1 MKRPENA
8 WGDPSRHTSDTLRRF
23 VETLGAERSE
33 EVKTLTEAD
42 AWRKKRDDWDAW
54 GAEEEVSASDDPRW
68 GLVRRTREHES
79 FKDWYYAL
87 PSHET
92 GWRRTKYRPVRWCV
106 EKGMKPTL
114 LGIDCEM
121 CETDRDQ
128 RALVGVSVVDEGGNV
143 LLKTLV
149 KPPGLIVD
157 LRKEITG
164 LEEKD
169 VLAAKTNLLD
179 VQEKLMKLCKPGT
192 VLVGHSLVYDLKALK
207 IDHQPIIDT
216 ALLFRYKNL
225 PRSTP
230 SLAVLCEKFLDRKL
244 RQNAAGFHDSVED
257 AKAALDLAVW
267 ESRQAKPTRELEPPP
282 LQVDEKELCK
292 LFIHRIPVR
301 TEIEVLKKIF
311 DERDREHITSIA
323 GAQLGANASA
333 SSGKFTTSCH
343 VTFTDAARADEAFDR
358 LEGKSTMDAIGRAQ
372 KYRPL
377 DTGLSDSKG
386 RVPTVVVRKMT
397 ASSAD
402 VAAAAAVAER
412 NKRRAEVALTVSAN
426 KKRSPKPKSIRLPGD
441 R

>member
-23 VETLGAERSE
+23 VETLGAERTE

-42 AWRKKRDDWDAW
+42 AWRKKRDEWDAW
-54 GAEEEVSASDDPRW
+54 GAEEEVGASDDPRW

-87 PSHET
+87 PSHEP

-106 EKGMKPTL
+106 EKGMNPTL

-179 VQEKLMKLCKPGT
+179 VQERLMKLCKPGT

-225 PRSTP
+225 PKSTP

-267 ESRQAKPTRELEPPP
+267 ESKQAKPTRELEPPP

-301 TEIEVLKKIF
+301 TEIEDLKNIF
-311 DERDREHITSIA
+311 DEQDREYITSVA

-333 SSGKFTTSCH
+333 APGKSTTSCH
-343 VTFTDAARADEAFDR
+343 VTFTDATRADEAFDR
-358 LEGKSTMDAIGRAQ
+358 LEGNISIDAIGRAQ

-377 DTGLSDSKG
+377 ATIFLESKG
-386 RVPTVVVRKMT
+386 RAATVVVRKMT
-397 ASSAD
+397 ASGAD
-402 VAAAAAVAER
+402 IAAAAADR
-412 NKRRAEVALTVSAN
+412 HKRRATAAPEART
-426 KKRSPKPKSIRLPGD
+426 KKARAPKPKSIRLPGD